1 MGVYA
6 VKRGG
11 MRVVKLFADA
21 LELIAVMTDSM
32 PTEIEVHAGDD
43 SVWVN
48 FGERAADEEA
58 IGFVSPGPLTTA
70 EEEDE

>member
-1 MGVYA
+1 
-6 VKRGG
+6 
-11 MRVVKLFADA
+11 MRIVRLFADA
-21 LELIAVMTDSM
+21 LELCAVVTDGHL
-32 PTEIEVHAGDD
+32 PTEIEVHAGED

-48 FGERAADEEA
+48 FGERSADDEQ